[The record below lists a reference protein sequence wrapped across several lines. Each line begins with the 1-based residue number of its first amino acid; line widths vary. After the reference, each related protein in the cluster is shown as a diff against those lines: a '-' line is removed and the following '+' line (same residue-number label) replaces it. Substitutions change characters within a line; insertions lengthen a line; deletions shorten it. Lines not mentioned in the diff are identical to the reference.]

1 MPRVASRNLNILL
14 LYCGVDR
21 VRTLSQMMY
30 QRVAERGK
38 GEEPK
43 KNRPKKEEVGG
54 LGESPST
61 QQLTKCRAVENGRR
75 GGMVNEDMVVFGSN
89 IRAQS
94 IRTSR
99 CHGRYIARKEEG
111 GGRKGEHRG
120 RCLLTRDTQAPAMT
134 PLPHATVHAA
144 RTRRVVRKAGR
155 RGRRARVAGPCVATP
170 ERLHDTSPPRNST
183 GCADKRCRGWNVC
196 QLLIC
201 ARTNC
206 VRTSAHTSQGSLPA
220 R

>member
-1 MPRVASRNLNILL
+1 M
-14 LYCGVDR
+14 
-21 VRTLSQMMY
+21 
-30 QRVAERGK
+30 
-38 GEEPK
+38 
-43 KNRPKKEEVGG
+43 
-54 LGESPST
+54 GESPST

-206 VRTSAHTSQGSLPA
+206 VRTSAYTSQGSLPA
-220 R
+220 RSTCMSCPVIVADEQQTRWLTPRRLSRTSHGLSQTTSPHVGMPT